1 MNKKDHVKLI
11 YVVDDDYPSYLLIE
25 ELFKGRHVKLRN
37 ITDGMEMMELFES
50 GPVPDLI
57 IMDIQLPGIDGI
69 ELTRRIKKINPAIP
83 VIACT
88 SYAMHGDRERCLG
101 SGCDEYISKPIDLDF
116 FLGIVGK
123 YI

>member
-1 MNKKDHVKLI
+1 MNKRDSVKLI

-25 ELFKGRHVKLRN
+25 ELFKDSNLLLRH
-37 ITDGMEMMELFES
+37 ITDGREMMDLFES

-57 IMDIQLPGIDGI
+57 IMDIQLPGMNGI
-69 ELTRRIKKINPAIP
+69 ELTRRIKIINPSIP

-88 SYAMHGDRERCLG
+88 SYAMHGDRERCLE